1 MSIYQHKWSFK
12 RRKSVRNTNAEVDL
26 NGKWT
31 FKNIISKRD
40 EISMYFNYFPLNTI
54 YQCVASFTYQLN
66 VQSARALAIFSEIS
80 VLKNI
85 LRNDASEY
93 LH

>member
-1 MSIYQHKWSFK
+1 M
-12 RRKSVRNTNAEVDL
+12 E
-26 NGKWT
+26 NGHLS
-31 FKNIISKRD
+31 KNIIYKRD

-80 VLKNI
+80 VQKLKKLTNSSNLI
-85 LRNDASEY
+85 
-93 LH
+93 